1 MIIYILHTYVISMHC
16 VPAFRIVS
24 ESLRGN
30 QAANLGGWSCAIA
43 DRWSFQISPPSEG
56 HPAIWGCF
64 ELAFYPGFGWFRF
77 MTHWQGVET
86 TFGSPVSRCPGL
98 TWLGGQRTTFAGEH
112 SLGDLFEVERQW
124 PIAFRWSFRCLPQW
138 GSHVLGWHDHFYIQ
152 ESGIYSKCDIS
163 SST

>member
-1 MIIYILHTYVISMHC
+1 MHC

-24 ESLRGN
+24 ESMRGN

-43 DRWSFQISPPSEG
+43 DRWSFQISPPLKV
-56 HPAIWGCF
+56 IQLF
-64 ELAFYPGFGWFRF
+64 ELCRTCFGYSALFRVGPSILVSDGFGSWHTGRVWRPPLV
-77 MTHWQGVET
+77 H
-86 TFGSPVSRCPGL
+86 RCPGL

-112 SLGDLFEVERQW
+112 SLGDLFWSGAPW

-138 GSHVLGWHDHFYIQ
+138 GSHVLGWHHHFYIQ
-152 ESGIYSKCDIS
+152 ESGIYPKCDIS

>member
-1 MIIYILHTYVISMHC
+1 MHC

-24 ESLRGN
+24 ESMRGN

-56 HPAIWGCF
+56 HPAIWALPDMFWVFGVVSSWPSI
-64 ELAFYPGFGWFRF
+64 LVSDGFGSWHTGRVWRPPLV
-77 MTHWQGVET
+77 H
-86 TFGSPVSRCPGL
+86 RCPGL

-112 SLGDLFEVERQW
+112 SLGDLFEVEHQW

-152 ESGIYSKCDIS
+152 ESGIYPKCDIS

>member
-1 MIIYILHTYVISMHC
+1 MHC

-24 ESLRGN
+24 ESMRGN

-43 DRWSFQISPPSEG
+43 DRWSFQISPPPSEG
-56 HPAIWGCF
+56 HPAIWALPDMFWVFGVVSSWPSI
-64 ELAFYPGFGWFRF
+64 LVSDGFGSWHTGRVWRPPLV
-77 MTHWQGVET
+77 H
-86 TFGSPVSRCPGL
+86 RCPGL

-138 GSHVLGWHDHFYIQ
+138 GSHVLGWHHHFYIFIFRNR
-152 ESGIYSKCDIS
+152 ESIPNAI
-163 SST
+163 